1 VVCFLLLIPLY
12 YMFIAG
18 IAKEDGRSFI
28 GYKKAERT
36 S

>member
-1 VVCFLLLIPLY
+1 
-12 YMFIAG
+12 MFIAG

-36 S
+36 SGVSKGFIT